1 MRDPAAPEAGARA
14 WRRGGRLLA
23 LAGLAAILAATLS
36 PSDNPRLASLLTPLL
51 CLVCGEQGGADV
63 AANLLLF
70 LPFATG
76 LRLAG
81 WSWRRSLA
89 AAVAVSFTVELLQY
103 LAIAGRDA
111 SLSDVLTNTASGAM
125 GAALGGVLPALTA
138 PSPARAIR
146 LLVGALAAPLALLA
160 ASAWLLGSDMPRGRL
175 ISRWAHVAPA
185 FDVFDGRVQA
195 VQLNQRV
202 MPGDGPA
209 PDARRLRAEVAGGSI
224 DLTAE
229 VTSGAP
235 ARIASWIYMLRVPSG
250 EAVTLSQLRR
260 RAVFAVPARAL
271 RFRFFP
277 PTVTLADAF
286 PAEPGVPVALR
297 AVERERDLV
306 LRSSYGGRTRSITLG
321 ITPAYGWILISPF
334 QFGGGTERW
343 MTALCLAWLYLPAG
357 YWAASVGRPV
367 RAAAGLAAGLALAL
381 VALPPAAGLASAPWT
396 EWLGALAGGG
406 LGWAL
411 RRAAAYLQTRCVS
424 PSVSESSSP

>member
-1 MRDPAAPEAGARA
+1 LRSPAAPEAGARA

-23 LAGLAAILAATLS
+23 VAGLAAILVATLT
-36 PSDNPRLASLLTPLL
+36 PSDDPRSAAFLTPLL
-51 CLVCGEQGGADV
+51 CLICGRQGGADV
-63 AANLLLF
+63 VANLLLF

-81 WSWRRSLA
+81 WSWRRSVA
-89 AAVAVSFTVELLQY
+89 AAASVSFTVELLQY
-103 LAIAGRDA
+103 LVITGRDA

-125 GAALGGVLPALTA
+125 GATLGGVLPALMA
-138 PSPARAIR
+138 PSPARASR
-146 LLVGALAAPLALLA
+146 LLIGALAAPLALLA
-160 ASAWLLGSDMPRGRL
+160 GSAWLLVSDMPRGRL
-175 ISRWAHVAPA
+175 MSRWAHVAPGI
-185 FDVFDGRVQA
+185 DVFDGRVQT
-195 VQLNQRV
+195 VQLNGRV
-202 MPGDGPA
+202 MPANGPP
-209 PDARRLRAEVAGGSI
+209 PDARRLRAEVAAGRI
-224 DLTAE
+224 DLAAD

-235 ARIASWIYMLRVPSG
+235 VAIASWIYMFRVPSG
-250 EAVTLSQLRR
+250 GAVTLSQLRR

-271 RFRFFP
+271 RLNFFP

-297 AVERERDLV
+297 AVERGRDLV
-306 LRSSYGGRTRSITLG
+306 LRSSYGGRTRSIALG

-343 MTALCLAWLYLPAG
+343 MTALCLALLYLPAG

-367 RAAAGLAAGLALAL
+367 RAAAGLAAGIALAL
-381 VALPPAAGLASAPWT
+381 LALPPAAALASAPWT
-396 EWLGALAGGG
+396 EWLGALAGAG